1 MRKFISIA
9 ALLVAAMQFISAQS
23 NPSQLIPQPVEY
35 SVKEGVYTLK
45 NDGSDVKT
53 YVGDKSFAELTAD
66 MPDFASEEA
75 YKLVVG
81 KKGVKIYANTEKGAF
96 RASQT
101 LRMLRLLDINVLDHL
116 IITPTEY
123 FSYNDNGR
131 L

>member
-1 MRKFISIA
+1 MLKRSIA
-9 ALLVAAMQFISAQS
+9 ILTIAVSFQIASAQS

-35 SVKEGVYTLK
+35 SVQDGVYGLK

-53 YVGDKSFAELTAD
+53 FIGDKNFSELTKD

-75 YKLVVG
+75 YKLVID

-101 LRMLRLLDINVLDHL
+101 LRMLKLLDKDVQHCTI
-116 IITPTEY
+116 
-123 FSYNDNGR
+123 
-131 L
+131 